1 MVELNCIRIRN
12 AVFYAYHG
20 VLTEEQNLG
29 ARFELDVDMH
39 CDTAAAA
46 ETDLLKHTVDYAKVY
61 SYIQRVVGKKKYRLI
76 ETLANTIAQGLL
88 KEFTNLEKVQVRVRK
103 PHPPLNGVVDCVEV
117 EVTQSR

>member
-29 ARFELDVDMH
+29 ARFELDVDMY
-39 CDTAAAA
+39 CDIAAAA
-46 ETDLLKHTVDYAKVY
+46 ETDALKHTVDYAKVY